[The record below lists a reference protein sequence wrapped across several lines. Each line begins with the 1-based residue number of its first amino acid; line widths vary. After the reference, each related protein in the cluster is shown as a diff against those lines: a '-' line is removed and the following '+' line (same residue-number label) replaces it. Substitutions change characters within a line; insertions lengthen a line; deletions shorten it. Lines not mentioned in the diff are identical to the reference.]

1 MKSFDVTF
9 EVLGSAVL
17 NIEANTIDDARKI
30 ARGLKN
36 TSCINELE
44 DAYIGK
50 ALIFEE
56 QNAPVV

>member
-1 MKSFDVTF
+1 M
-9 EVLGSAVL
+9 VL

-30 ARGLKN
+30 ARDMKN
-36 TSCINELE
+36 TSCIKELE

-56 QNAPVV
+56 QMPR